1 MGKTGLNQ
9 VHVVASG
16 ANGFA
21 AGTDVQLFLNSGT
34 VNSVSAVGY
43 VDREFSIENRGLL
56 RPGGTLAAVT
66 AAIAAGGT
74 VGVASTVVA
83 GTINVV
89 NSLLAMAPDTINAGR
104 IAGNA
109 LTATHIATAAL
120 TSAKFAASAIDAAAL
135 ATDAVSEIA
144 NGLLDLADSIETG
157 LTLRNS
163 TRLIAAACAGKASG
177 LATTTAVYRNAVAD
191 SKDRITATV
200 DASGNRSSV
209 TTDLT

>member
-1 MGKTGLNQ
+1 MIRRPTTLSGSPTLLAKVGSLTVAITAGVSISVDFMGKTGLNQ

-109 LTATHIATAAL
+109 LTATHIATAAR
-120 TSAKFAASAIDAAAL
+120 SRGRGRS
-135 ATDAVSEIA
+135 
-144 NGLLDLADSIETG
+144 
-157 LTLRNS
+157 RN
-163 TRLIAAACAGKASG
+163 
-177 LATTTAVYRNAVAD
+177 
-191 SKDRITATV
+191 
-200 DASGNRSSV
+200 
-209 TTDLT
+209 